1 MKPTEMKL
9 LNMLSNNDVTFFI
22 PPYQRNYE
30 WTEEQCEIFFNDI
43 VKTHDQN
50 INGHVSEHF
59 FGSITYFQ
67 TETPFGQPDQLVLI
81 DGQQRITTTMLF
93 LVALRDIMQDNKLK
107 NFIDSRYLR
116 NNNVSNANDEYK
128 IKLKQVETDWAVYK
142 HIILGEKLSDTE
154 KNASVYKNYR
164 YFKTQLQQYQKKG
177 GHPEDLIDKGLNRFS
192 VISIELNLDN
202 EWENPQEIFESMN
215 SIGKPLSLADLVRN
229 YLLLGLDA
237 PSQEK
242 LYKEYWL
249 PMERIIPGQISN
261 YIRDFMQWHI
271 CSYLKKATEAN
282 HKELYHRFKEIFS
295 GLNSATVLEKLAKYA
310 PIYHWILQGGD
321 TDCDEIN
328 YELNDIHTLRV
339 TTAYSFLMGLLAKWQ
354 EGSFTDQ
361 EMAEILDA
369 FRIYC
374 MRRRLLTLTSPEN
387 KILPTL
393 VDRIDELANSHDKRQ
408 KMFDILAN
416 LESNARLP
424 NDLELTRYL
433 ENANF
438 YNYKYCKLIL
448 AMIEEKITK
457 SRPDISEEVLQ
468 VEHIMPQ
475 TLSESWKK
483 ELGPDYENIH
493 QELVNTIGNLTLI
506 RHNQELGN
514 KSFAEKKYIYEHNAG
529 LQIARNEIINQGT
542 WNQVAIQHR
551 TQWIIHYLLQSVLPI
566 PDNMRKTNNFTIKVS
581 KRFSF
586 KALGLIGE
594 TIYFIKDTSISAKVK
609 TDHEVEFE
617 GKLYKLSPLT
627 RELFR
632 RMGKINKSGSYRGAE
647 YWEYEG
653 EKLSKWM

>member
-107 NFIDSRYLR
+107 KFIDSKYLR

-164 YFKTQLQQYQKKG
+164 YFKTKLQQYQKDG
-177 GHPEDLIDKGLNRFS
+177 GYPENLIDKGLNRFS

-271 CSYLKKATEAN
+271 CSYMKKATEAN
-282 HKELYHRFKEIFS
+282 HKELYHRFKDIFS
-295 GLNSATVLEKLAKYA
+295 GLNSATVLEELAKYA
-310 PIYHWILQGGD
+310 PIYHWILKGGD
-321 TDCDEIN
+321 TGCDEVN

-354 EGSFTDQ
+354 DGRFTDP
-361 EMAEILDA
+361 EMTEILDA

-374 MRRRLLTLTSPEN
+374 MRRRLMTLTAAEN

-393 VDRIDELANSHDKRQ
+393 VDRIDELENSHDKRQ

-433 ENANF
+433 ETANF
-438 YNYKYCKLIL
+438 YNYQYCKLVL

-457 SRPDISEEVLQ
+457 NRPDISEKKLQ
-468 VEHIMPQ
+468 IEHIMPQ

-514 KSFAEKKYIYEHNAG
+514 KSFAEKKNIYEHNAG
-529 LQIARNEIINQGT
+529 LQIARSEITNQGT
-542 WNQVAIQHR
+542 WNQAAIQHR
-551 TQWIIHYLLQSVLPI
+551 TQWIIHYLLQEVLPI
-566 PDNMRKTNNFTIKVS
+566 PDSMRKANNFTMKE
-581 KRFSF
+581 KKGLSF
-586 KALGLIGE
+586 KKLGLIGE
-594 TIYFIKDTSISAKVK
+594 TIHFANDISITAKVK
-609 TDHEVEFE
+609 TDKEVEFE
-617 GKLYKLSPLT
+617 GKRWKLSPLT
-627 RELFR
+627 RELFK
-632 RMGKINKSGSYRGAE
+632 RMGKVTKSGKYRGAS
-647 YWEYEG
+647 YWKYDG
-653 EKLSKWM
+653 KKLSALI